1 MSRRSPKS
9 LKEQENSR
17 LRLLLKC
24 VPLHDIGKVVV
35 PDEILLKPGKLTLEE
50 FEIIKKHTT
59 AGKDILASAEK
70 KLGSNSFLSLAM
82 EMAATHHERWD
93 GKGYPYGLSGL
104 QIPLPGRLM
113 AIADVYD
120 AIVSK
125 RVYKSQMTHKQTV
138 KIILESRGTQFD
150 PKLVDV
156 FEQIQDKFKEISV
169 KQIAIT

>member
-1 MSRRSPKS
+1 
-9 LKEQENSR
+9 
-17 LRLLLKC
+17 
-24 VPLHDIGKVVV
+24 
-35 PDEILLKPGKLTLEE
+35 
-50 FEIIKKHTT
+50 
-59 AGKDILASAEK
+59 
-70 KLGSNSFLSLAM
+70 
-82 EMAATHHERWD
+82 MAATHHERWD